1 MNKSN
6 LPHTVL
12 IVDDD
17 PGIRMLMKY
26 ALQDKDLT
34 IFEASSG
41 GRALEVFQDVSP
53 DIVLLDVTMPGM
65 SGFECCQQLRAS
77 NIGTQ
82 CAIVMVTALDRPED
96 IERAFEV
103 GATDFMTKPLK
114 WPLFS
119 HRVRYILK
127 ANNTLLALNRNQ
139 SKLSKAQSIAR
150 LGYWEWD
157 FKSPFIECSAELTSM
172 LGIQV
177 VDNSVKYRTALKR
190 IHPQDRRAFKN
201 ALRQA
206 LYESKSYDIE
216 YRVIC
221 ADGDVII
228 FHDRTDI
235 IEEFGYKRIIGTL
248 HDITSQKNTEKE
260 ISYYAYYDTLTKLAN
275 RRLFLDQFAAS
286 LVAAKRQNEK
296 VSLLFI
302 DLDHFKNIND
312 SYGHHIGDQVLIQTA
327 SRIQSAIRMPNKHSA
342 GFDDSQNK
350 VARLAGDEF
359 TVLLCGANAVD
370 NLVSV
375 AQRILDSLSQP
386 LLLESHTIY
395 ITATIGIA
403 LYPDD
408 SSSVQ
413 ELLQNAD
420 VAMYHAK
427 ESGRNNYQFFSEEL
441 NTYHKN
447 RLSIENDLRSAMLKD
462 ELVVY
467 YQPQF
472 NVERNEV
479 IGFEALLRW
488 AHPTKGMLTPDKFID
503 IAETSGLI
511 VPIGGWVLE
520 EACKQAAQ
528 WSHKN
533 TRPYQMAVNLSA
545 LQCNHKNL
553 SEQVHNALEVSGL
566 DPSLL
571 ELEITE
577 TAIIQNISETLAL
590 LLSLKSLG
598 IKLAIDDFGTGYS
611 SLSYLKNFPIDTL
624 KVDKSFIDEIIN
636 NKKDAAIAQT
646 IFQLADNLG
655 LLSVAEGVET
665 KDQVAGLTQMG
676 CTQFQGFYFSKP
688 LPAEL
693 VDMLIDSNTGI
704 MSHENFSENE

>member
-1 MNKSN
+1 MSKSDMSY
-6 LPHTVL
+6 TVL

-34 IFEASSG
+34 IFEADSG
-41 GRALEVFQDVSP
+41 DKALQVFQEVSP
-53 DIVLLDVTMPGM
+53 DIVLLDVSMPGM
-65 SGFECCQQLRAS
+65 TGFECCKQLRSSAM
-77 NIGTQ
+77 GAQ
-82 CAIVMVTALDRPED
+82 CAIVMVTALDKPQD
-96 IERAFEV
+96 IETAFEV

-114 WPLFS
+114 WPLFN

-127 ANNTLLALNRNQ
+127 ANKTLLALSRNQ

-157 FKSPFIECSAELTSM
+157 FKSPFIECSTELFSM
-172 LGIQV
+172 LDIKKIDDAV
-177 VDNSVKYRTALKR
+177 MYRSVLRC
-190 IHPQDRRAFKN
+190 IHPEDRRIFSDAF
-201 ALRQA
+201 RQA
-206 LYESKSYDIE
+206 LHENKSYDIE
-216 YRVIC
+216 YRVIR
-221 ADGDVII
+221 ADGEVII

-235 IEEFGYKRIIGTL
+235 IEEYGHKRIIGTL
-248 HDITSQKNTEKE
+248 HDITSQKNTERE
-260 ISYYAYYDTLTKLAN
+260 ISYYAYYDTLTKLPN
-275 RRLFLDQFAAS
+275 RRLFLDQFEGALS
-286 LVAAKRQNEK
+286 TAKRRNEK

-312 SYGHHIGDQVLIQTA
+312 SYGHHVGDQVLTQTA
-327 SRIQSAIRMPNKHSA
+327 SRIKSSVRISDVLTV
-342 GFDDSQNK
+342 GLDDSENK

-359 TVLLCGANAVD
+359 TVLLCEVNDVDNAVTI
-370 NLVSV
+370 
-375 AQRILDSLSQP
+375 AQRVLDSLSQP
-386 LLLESHTIY
+386 FILDSHTVY

-408 SSSVQ
+408 SDNVQ

-427 ESGRNNYQFFSEEL
+427 ENGRNNYQFFSEEL
-441 NTYHKN
+441 NVYHKN
-447 RLSIENDLRSAMLKD
+447 RLSIENDLRSAMLND
-462 ELVVY
+462 ELVIY

-472 NVERNEV
+472 NAELNEI

-488 AHPTKGMLTPDKFID
+488 NHPIKGLLSPDKFIN
-503 IAETSGLI
+503 IAEASGLI

-520 EACKQAAQ
+520 QACKQAHE
-528 WSHKN
+528 WSQRSAKSY
-533 TRPYQMAVNLSA
+533 RMAVNLSA
-545 LQCNHKNL
+545 LQFNHKNL
-553 SEQVHNALEVSGL
+553 SEQVLSALEVSGL

-577 TAIIQNISETLAL
+577 SAIIQNINETLAL
-590 LLSLKSLG
+590 LVSLKSLG
-598 IKLAIDDFGTGYS
+598 INLAIDDFGTGYS

-624 KVDKSFIDEIIN
+624 KVDKSFIDEIVT

-646 IFQLADNLG
+646 ILQLADNLG

-665 KDQVAGLTQMG
+665 KEQVAGLTEMG

-688 LPAEL
+688 LPVEL
-693 VDMLIDSNTGI
+693 VDMLID
-704 MSHENFSENE
+704 

>member
-1 MNKSN
+1 MNKSDIS
-6 LPHTVL
+6 HTVL

-34 IFEASSG
+34 IFEANSG
-41 GRALEVFQDVSP
+41 DKALQVFQEVSP

-65 SGFECCQQLRAS
+65 SGFECCQQLRS
-77 NIGTQ
+77 FDIGAQ
-82 CAIVMVTALDRPED
+82 CAIVMVTALDKPED
-96 IERAFEV
+96 IETAFEV

-114 WPLFS
+114 WPLFN

-127 ANNTLLALNRNQ
+127 ANKTLLALSRNQ

-157 FKSPFIECSAELTSM
+157 FKSPFIECSAELFSM
-172 LGIQV
+172 LGVQR
-177 VDNSVKYRTALKR
+177 VDDSIEYRSVLKC
-190 IHPQDRRAFKN
+190 IHPEDRRVFKEAF
-201 ALRQA
+201 RQA
-206 LYESKSYDIE
+206 LHDNQSYDLE
-216 YRVIC
+216 YRVIR
-221 ADGDVII
+221 ADGEVII

-235 IEEFGYKRIIGTL
+235 VEEFGHKRIIGTL
-248 HDITSQKNTEKE
+248 HDITSQKKTERE
-260 ISYYAYYDTLTKLAN
+260 ISYYAYYDTLTKLPN
-275 RRLFLDQFAAS
+275 RRLFLDQFETS
-286 LVAAKRQNEK
+286 LSTAKRRNEK

-312 SYGHHIGDQVLIQTA
+312 SYGHHVGDQVLTQTA
-327 SRIQSAIRMPNKHSA
+327 SRIQNSIRLSDILSV
-342 GFDDSQNK
+342 GIDDSQNK

-359 TVLLCGANAVD
+359 TVLLCGVNAVD
-370 NLVSV
+370 NVVTV
-375 AQRILDSLSQP
+375 AQRVLDSLSQP
-386 LLLESHTIY
+386 FIFDNHTIY

-408 SSSVQ
+408 SNSVQ

-441 NTYHKN
+441 NIYHKN
-447 RLSIENDLRSAMLKD
+447 RLSIENDLRSAMFNN
-462 ELVVY
+462 ELVIF

-472 NVERNEV
+472 NGELNEI

-488 AHPTKGMLTPDKFID
+488 QHPTKGMLAPDKFMS
-503 IAETSGLI
+503 IAEASGLI
-511 VPIGGWVLE
+511 VPIGAWVLE
-520 EACKQAAQ
+520 EACKQAAE
-528 WSHKN
+528 WSKKS
-533 TRPYQMAVNLSA
+533 TKPYRMAVNLSA
-545 LQCNHKNL
+545 LQFNHKNL
-553 SEQVHNALEVSGL
+553 SEQVLNALEVSGL

-577 TAIIQNISETLAL
+577 SAIIQNVNETLAL
-590 LLSLKSLG
+590 LVSLKSIG

-624 KVDKSFIDEIIN
+624 KVDKSFIDEIVT

-646 IFQLADNLG
+646 ILQLADNLG

-665 KDQVAGLTQMG
+665 KEQVAGLTEMG

-688 LPAEL
+688 LPVEL
-693 VDMLIDSNTGI
+693 IDMLI
-704 MSHENFSENE
+704 E